1 MFFPLE
7 ARLSKGANCHFSV
20 APAAVLAA
28 TQAAGTLFSF
38 WPLELELGCRGSC
51 GPTWPRL
58 VCLLC
63 AFWMILCANST
74 LVVVRVRLQKAHRR
88 LSPEKKCTLLQGG
101 VRISTEPLRS
111 SKYYKY
117 HTLTAF
123 NHRHTKTKMFQL
135 RGFCELTASPEDTA
149 SESQLLIGQ

>member
-1 MFFPLE
+1 M
-7 ARLSKGANCHFSV
+7 
-20 APAAVLAA
+20 
-28 TQAAGTLFSF
+28 
-38 WPLELELGCRGSC
+38 
-51 GPTWPRL
+51 
-58 VCLLC
+58 
-63 AFWMILCANST
+63 
-74 LVVVRVRLQKAHRR
+74 
-88 LSPEKKCTLLQGG
+88 SPEKKCTLLQGG

-135 RGFCELTASPEDTA
+135 RGFCELTASLEDTA